1 MHVLRIESVYFNALN
16 VYMPMFVLS
25 TITRAIV
32 NRARARV
39 RARARAFQTTIFA
52 ISRKCVFS

>member
-32 NRARARV
+32 NRARAR
-39 RARARAFQTTIFA
+39 ARARAFQTTIFA

>member
-1 MHVLRIESVYFNALN
+1 MYVLRIESAYFNALN
-16 VYMPMFVLS
+16 VYMYVFILS

-32 NRARARV
+32 NRARA